1 VDPTIRNKTIT
12 RLKEEIPEL
21 SPRLQVAA
29 KYIVDHPADFGLDS
43 IRDTARKADVSTY
56 TLVRISERLGFDSYE
71 DMRDPFRVAL
81 VAPTQFIDAPEW
93 INRWRESGEIGQ
105 KQAEAALNSMAIVQ
119 RSLEGQNLKQLQRV
133 AEMLLG
139 AKNVYLTA
147 VRASYSIAYYF
158 HYVGRMAL
166 PSLQLIPRHINSAID
181 ELNYAD
187 EGDVMIAIT
196 LTPYSRETIE
206 ACEFARKKGV
216 KLVMISDSEVISSNF
231 TPEETL
237 VASTLSTHHFG
248 CYTGVMAVAENLVS
262 LLVALGGQD
271 VKDRITSYETL
282 RKDNN
287 AYWVAKK
294 KH

>member
-1 VDPTIRNKTIT
+1 
-12 RLKEEIPEL
+12 
-21 SPRLQVAA
+21 
-29 KYIVDHPADFGLDS
+29 
-43 IRDTARKADVSTY
+43 
-56 TLVRISERLGFDSYE
+56 
-71 DMRDPFRVAL
+71 
-81 VAPTQFIDAPEW
+81 
-93 INRWRESGEIGQ
+93 
-105 KQAEAALNSMAIVQ
+105 VQ